1 MAPETV
7 PMAPEAVP
15 MVKKAEGH
23 LATYLIGKTVHNS
36 TTDEAEAIGEI
47 NDLVISSE
55 GELTAVVI
63 GVGGFLGLGEKNVAI
78 EYDLVEIQQMDSSE
92 VLVVETTRETLE
104 SLEEFEYAAYRPV
117 PINEDV
123 KETKPATAEELSK
136 VPSVETSEEVI
147 DPDAT
152 REVTHEN

>member
-1 MAPETV
+1 
-7 PMAPEAVP
+7 
-15 MVKKAEGH
+15 
-23 LATYLIGKTVHNS
+23 
-36 TTDEAEAIGEI
+36 
-47 NDLVISSE
+47 VISSE